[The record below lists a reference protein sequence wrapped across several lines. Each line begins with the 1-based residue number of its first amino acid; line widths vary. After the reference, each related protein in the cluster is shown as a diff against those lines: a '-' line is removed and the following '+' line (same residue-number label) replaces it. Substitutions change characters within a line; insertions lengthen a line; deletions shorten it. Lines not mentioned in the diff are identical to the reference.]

1 MHQPTARPRLPN
13 TTRMN
18 PETHPSG
25 TGPLRTAEDA
35 RNIPRWPTATRPLP
49 VASGQ
54 APGRPRGTAGTPAPG
69 PVQATTRLRRAAAV
83 LLATIATLAAAPTQA
98 GAVLDRIKQSGRI
111 TIAHREA
118 SVPFS
123 YLDAQ
128 GRPVGYAMDIC
139 QRLVEA
145 VAKRVEH
152 KSLAVDFKL
161 VTSATRIPTMA
172 GGAADLECESTT
184 NTAERRERVAFT
196 VPHYITGARLLV
208 RADSP
213 ITEIRDLERKRLV
226 STTGTTPLKTI
237 TQLNRERLL
246 GVNIGDV
253 PDHARGIEMVEKGE
267 ADAFLMDEVLLI
279 GLVAT
284 RPDPAK
290 LKVVGKYLTIE
301 PLAIMLPKADAEF
314 KRVVDEEMK
323 RLIRSG
329 EALALHDKWFTKPIP
344 PQGRNLNLPINYL
357 LRDFRKYPSDWVP
370 N

>member
-1 MHQPTARPRLPN
+1 MRLF
-13 TTRMN
+13 
-18 PETHPSG
+18 
-25 TGPLRTAEDA
+25 A
-35 RNIPRWPTATRPLP
+35 
-49 VASGQ
+49 
-54 APGRPRGTAGTPAPG
+54 
-69 PVQATTRLRRAAAV
+69 
-83 LLATIATLAAAPTQA
+83 ATLLTCLAMQAQA
-98 GAVLDRIKQSGRI
+98 GAILDRIKHSGRI

-123 YLDAQ
+123 YLDGQ
-128 GRPVGYAMDIC
+128 RRPVGYAMDLC

-145 VAKRVEH
+145 VGRTVGH
-152 KSLAVDFKL
+152 KALAVDLKL
-161 VTSATRIPTMA
+161 VTSATRIETMA
-172 GGAADLECESTT
+172 DAAADLECESTT

-213 ITEIRDLERKRLV
+213 INELRDLEGKRLV

-246 GVNIGDV
+246 GVRIGDV
-253 PDHARGIEMVEKGE
+253 PDHVRGIEMVETGG

-279 GLVAT
+279 GLTAT

-301 PLAIMLPKADAEF
+301 PLAIMLPKGDAEF
-314 KRVVDEEMK
+314 KRVVDDEMK

-329 EALALHDKWFTKPIP
+329 EAQALHDKWFTKPIP

-357 LRDFRKYPSDWVP
+357 LRDFWKYPSDWVP

>member
-1 MHQPTARPRLPN
+1 MPKPMR
-13 TTRMN
+13 
-18 PETHPSG
+18 HPSTTHLGAGAPALRAAFASALARLCQAAALAGALG
-25 TGPLRTAEDA
+25 TL
-35 RNIPRWPTATRPLP
+35 
-49 VASGQ
+49 
-54 APGRPRGTAGTPAPG
+54 AP
-69 PVQATTRLRRAAAV
+69 PVQA
-83 LLATIATLAAAPTQA
+83 
-98 GAVLDRIKQSGRI
+98 GAILDRIKQSGRI

-145 VAKRVEH
+145 VARRVEH
-152 KSLAVDFKL
+152 KALAVDLKL

-172 GGAADLECESTT
+172 DAGADLECESTT

-213 ITEIRDLERKRLV
+213 INELRDLERKRLV

-301 PLAIMLPKADAEF
+301 PLAIMLPKGDPEF
-314 KRVVDEEMK
+314 KRVVDDEMK

-344 PQGRNLNLPINYL
+344 PQSRNLNLPINYL
-357 LRDFRKYPSDWVP
+357 LRDFWKYPSDWVP

>member
-1 MHQPTARPRLPN
+1 MPTPMRPK
-13 TTRMN
+13 TA
-18 PETHPSG
+18 THPPG
-25 TGPLRTAEDA
+25 TTP
-35 RNIPRWPTATRPLP
+35 WPTA
-49 VASGQ
+49 AW
-54 APGRPRGTAGTPAPG
+54 
-69 PVQATTRLRRAAAV
+69 LRRAAAA
-83 LLATIATLAAAPTQA
+83 LLATLAPLAAPAQA
-98 GAVLDRIKQSGRI
+98 GAILDRIKQSGRV

-123 YLDAQ
+123 YLGAH
-128 GRPVGYAMDIC
+128 GRPVGYAMDLC

-145 VAKRVEH
+145 VARRVEH
-152 KSLAVDFKL
+152 KTLAVDLKL

-172 GGAADLECESTT
+172 EGGADLECESTT

-213 ITEIRDLERKRLV
+213 INELRDLERKRLV

-246 GVNIGDV
+246 GVTIGDV
-253 PDHARGIEMVEKGE
+253 PDHVRGIEMVERGE

-301 PLAIMLPKADAEF
+301 PLAIMLPKGDAEF
-314 KRVVDEEMK
+314 KRMVDDEMK

-329 EALALHDKWFTKPIP
+329 EALALHDKWFTRPIP

-357 LRDFRKYPSDWVP
+357 LRDFWKYPSDWVP

>member
-1 MHQPTARPRLPN
+1 MPHPPARPRLP
-13 TTRMN
+13 
-18 PETHPSG
+18 
-25 TGPLRTAEDA
+25 
-35 RNIPRWPTATRPLP
+35 
-49 VASGQ
+49 
-54 APGRPRGTAGTPAPG
+54 TPM
-69 PVQATTRLRRAAAV
+69 R
-83 LLATIATLAAAPTQA
+83 LLAATLLTGLACLATAAQA
-98 GAVLDRIKQSGRI
+98 GAILERIKHSGRI

-123 YLDAQ
+123 YLDTQ
-128 GRPVGYAMDIC
+128 GRPVGYAMDLC

-145 VAKRVEH
+145 IGRRVER
-152 KSLAVDFKL
+152 KSLAVDLKL

-172 GGAADLECESTT
+172 DGAADLECESTT

-196 VPHYITGARLLV
+196 VPHYITGARMLV
-208 RADSP
+208 RADST
-213 ITEIRDLERKRLV
+213 INELRDLDGMRLV

-246 GVNIGDV
+246 GVRIADV
-253 PDHARGIEMVEKGE
+253 PDHARGIELVEKGE

-279 GLVAT
+279 GLLAT

-301 PLAIMLPKADAEF
+301 PLAIMLPKGDAEF
-314 KRVVDEEMK
+314 KRVVDDEMK

-329 EALALHDKWFTKPIP
+329 EALALHDKWFTRPIP

-357 LRDFRKYPSDWVP
+357 LRDFWKYPSDWVP

>member
-1 MHQPTARPRLPN
+1 MPQPHARPRLP
-13 TTRMN
+13 
-18 PETHPSG
+18 
-25 TGPLRTAEDA
+25 
-35 RNIPRWPTATRPLP
+35 
-49 VASGQ
+49 
-54 APGRPRGTAGTPAPG
+54 TPM
-69 PVQATTRLRRAAAV
+69 R
-83 LLATIATLAAAPTQA
+83 LLAVTLLACLAAQAQA
-98 GAVLDRIKQSGRI
+98 GAILERIKHSGRI

-123 YLDAQ
+123 YLDGQ
-128 GRPVGYAMDIC
+128 RRPVGYAMDLC

-145 VAKRVEH
+145 VGRAAGH
-152 KSLAVDFKL
+152 KTLAVDLKL
-161 VTSATRIPTMA
+161 VTSATRIATMA
-172 GGAADLECESTT
+172 EGAADLECESTT

-208 RADSP
+208 RADSR
-213 ITEIRDLERKRLV
+213 IGELRDLDGKQLV

-246 GVNIGDV
+246 GVRIGEV
-253 PDHARGIEMVEKGE
+253 PDHARGIEMVERGE

-284 RPDPAK
+284 RPDPAR

-301 PLAIMLPKADAEF
+301 PLAIMLPKVDAEF
-314 KRVVDEEMK
+314 KRVVDDEMK

-329 EALALHDKWFTKPIP
+329 EAQALHDKWFTRPIP

-357 LRDFRKYPSDWVP
+357 LRDFWKYPSDWVP

>member
-1 MHQPTARPRLPN
+1 MPQPIRQPIRQPTRPRLP
-13 TTRMN
+13 T
-18 PETHPSG
+18 
-25 TGPLRTAEDA
+25 
-35 RNIPRWPTATRPLP
+35 PRR
-49 VASGQ
+49 
-54 APGRPRGTAGTPAPG
+54 
-69 PVQATTRLRRAAAV
+69 
-83 LLATIATLAAAPTQA
+83 LLAATLLTGLACLATQAQA
-98 GAVLDRIKQSGRI
+98 GAILDRIKQSGRI

-123 YLDAQ
+123 FLDGQ
-128 GRPVGYAMDIC
+128 GRPVGYAMDLC

-152 KSLAVDFKL
+152 KSLAVDLKL
-161 VTSATRIPTMA
+161 VTSATRIPTLA
-172 GGAADLECESTT
+172 DGAADLECESTT

-196 VPHYITGARLLV
+196 VPHYITGARMLV

-213 ITEIRDLERKRLV
+213 IGELRDLDGKRLV

-246 GVNIGDV
+246 GVRIADV
-253 PDHARGIEMVEKGE
+253 PDHVRGIELVEKGE

-279 GLVAT
+279 GLIAT
-284 RPDPAK
+284 RSDPAK

-301 PLAIMLPKADAEF
+301 PLAIMLPKGDAEF
-314 KRVVDEEMK
+314 KRVVDDEMK

-329 EALALHDKWFTKPIP
+329 EAQALHDKWFTRPIP

-357 LRDFRKYPSDWVP
+357 LRDFWKYPSDWVP

>member
-1 MHQPTARPRLPN
+1 MRQPIRQPTRPRPPTPRRLLAA
-13 TTRMN
+13 TLL
-18 PETHPSG
+18 
-25 TGPLRTAEDA
+25 TGLACLA
-35 RNIPRWPTATRPLP
+35 
-49 VASGQ
+49 
-54 APGRPRGTAGTPAPG
+54 TPA
-69 PVQATTRLRRAAAV
+69 
-83 LLATIATLAAAPTQA
+83 QA
-98 GAVLDRIKQSGRI
+98 GAILDRIKQSGRI

-123 YLDAQ
+123 FLDGQ
-128 GRPVGYAMDIC
+128 GRPVGYAMDLC

-152 KSLAVDFKL
+152 KSLAVDLKL

-172 GGAADLECESTT
+172 DGAADLECESTT

-196 VPHYITGARLLV
+196 VPHYVTGARMLV

-213 ITEIRDLERKRLV
+213 IGELRDLDGKRLV

-246 GVNIGDV
+246 GVRIADV
-253 PDHARGIEMVEKGE
+253 PDHVRGIELVEKGE

-279 GLVAT
+279 GLIAT

-301 PLAIMLPKADAEF
+301 PLAIMLPKGDAEF
-314 KRVVDEEMK
+314 KRVVDDEMK

-329 EALALHDKWFTKPIP
+329 EALALHDKWFTRPIP

-357 LRDFRKYPSDWVP
+357 LRDFWKYPSDWVP

>member
-1 MHQPTARPRLPN
+1 MPPPIRQPTRPRLP
-13 TTRMN
+13 T
-18 PETHPSG
+18 
-25 TGPLRTAEDA
+25 
-35 RNIPRWPTATRPLP
+35 PR
-49 VASGQ
+49 
-54 APGRPRGTAGTPAPG
+54 
-69 PVQATTRLRRAAAV
+69 RL
-83 LLATIATLAAAPTQA
+83 LAAALLTGLAGLATQAQA
-98 GAVLDRIKQSGRI
+98 GAILDRIKQSGRI

-123 YLDAQ
+123 FLDGQ
-128 GRPVGYAMDIC
+128 GRPVGYAMDLC

-152 KSLAVDFKL
+152 KSLAVDLKL

-172 GGAADLECESTT
+172 DGAADLECESTT

-196 VPHYITGARLLV
+196 VPHYITGARMLV

-213 ITEIRDLERKRLV
+213 IGELRDLDGKRLV

-246 GVNIGDV
+246 GVRIADV
-253 PDHARGIEMVEKGE
+253 PDHVRGIEMVEKGE

-279 GLVAT
+279 GLIAT
-284 RPDPAK
+284 RPDPAR

-301 PLAIMLPKADAEF
+301 PLAIMLPKGDAEF
-314 KRVVDEEMK
+314 KRVVDDEMK

-329 EALALHDKWFTKPIP
+329 EALALHDKWFTRPIP

-357 LRDFRKYPSDWVP
+357 LRDFWKYPSDWVP

>member
-1 MHQPTARPRLPN
+1 MR
-13 TTRMN
+13 
-18 PETHPSG
+18 
-25 TGPLRTAEDA
+25 
-35 RNIPRWPTATRPLP
+35 
-49 VASGQ
+49 
-54 APGRPRGTAGTPAPG
+54 
-69 PVQATTRLRRAAAV
+69 
-83 LLATIATLAAAPTQA
+83 LLAATLLTGLACLATASQA
-98 GAVLDRIKQSGRI
+98 GAILDRIKQSGRI

-123 YLDAQ
+123 FLDGQ
-128 GRPVGYAMDIC
+128 GRPVGYAMDLC

-152 KSLAVDFKL
+152 KTLAIDLKL

-172 GGAADLECESTT
+172 DGAADLECESTT

-196 VPHYITGARLLV
+196 VPHYITGARMLV

-213 ITEIRDLERKRLV
+213 IGEPRDLDGKHLV

-246 GVNIGDV
+246 GVRIADV
-253 PDHARGIEMVEKGE
+253 PDHVRGIELVEKGE

-279 GLVAT
+279 GLLTT
-284 RPDPAK
+284 RPEPAK

-301 PLAIMLPKADAEF
+301 PLAIMLPKGDAEF
-314 KRVVDEEMK
+314 KRVVDDEMK

-329 EALALHDKWFTKPIP
+329 EALALHDKWFTRPIP

-357 LRDFRKYPSDWVP
+357 LRDFWKYPSDWVP

>member
-1 MHQPTARPRLPN
+1 MPHPPARPRLP
-13 TTRMN
+13 
-18 PETHPSG
+18 
-25 TGPLRTAEDA
+25 
-35 RNIPRWPTATRPLP
+35 
-49 VASGQ
+49 
-54 APGRPRGTAGTPAPG
+54 TPM
-69 PVQATTRLRRAAAV
+69 R
-83 LLATIATLAAAPTQA
+83 LLAATLLTGLACLATAAQA
-98 GAVLDRIKQSGRI
+98 GAILDRIKHSGRI

-123 YLDAQ
+123 YLDGQ
-128 GRPVGYAMDIC
+128 GRPVGYAMDLC

-145 VAKRVEH
+145 IGRRVEH
-152 KSLAVDFKL
+152 KSLAVDLKL

-172 GGAADLECESTT
+172 DGAADLECESTT

-196 VPHYITGARLLV
+196 VPHYITGARMLV
-208 RADSP
+208 RADST
-213 ITEIRDLERKRLV
+213 INELRDLDGKRLV

-246 GVNIGDV
+246 GVRIADV
-253 PDHARGIEMVEKGE
+253 PDHARGIELVEKGE

-279 GLVAT
+279 GLLAT

-301 PLAIMLPKADAEF
+301 PLAIMLPKGDAEF
-314 KRVVDEEMK
+314 KRVVDDEMK

-329 EALALHDKWFTKPIP
+329 EALALHDKWFTRPIP
-344 PQGRNLNLPINYL
+344 PHGRNLNLPINYL
-357 LRDFRKYPSDWVP
+357 LRDFWKYPSDWVP